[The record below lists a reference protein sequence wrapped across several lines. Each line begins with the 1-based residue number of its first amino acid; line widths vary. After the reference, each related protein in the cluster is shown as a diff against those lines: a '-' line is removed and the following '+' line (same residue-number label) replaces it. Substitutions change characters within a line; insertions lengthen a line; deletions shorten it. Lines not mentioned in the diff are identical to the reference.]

1 MNTIDALLMQKLFL
15 AGANNISNN
24 KEYINELNV
33 FPVPDGDTGTNM
45 TLTIMA
51 AAADVREQTEPTID
65 SLAKAISGGSLK
77 GARGNSGVILSQ
89 IFRGFCK
96 DIRGKKELT
105 LVDIVS
111 GFERGVETAYK
122 AVMKPKEG
130 TILTVARGISEK
142 AKELLMEDEDYP
154 MVEFAEQV
162 VAYGEEVL
170 EHTPELLPVLAE
182 AGVVDSGGQ
191 GLIEILRGVLT
202 ALKGGTVEL
211 AGADQPVRLARGAGM
226 LEEVPK
232 ARPVFGAASGKEDIS
247 TADIKFGYCTEFI
260 ILLEKELPD
269 EEVEK
274 IKEYLLSIGDSLVCV
289 ADEELVKVHV
299 HTNHP
304 GLAFEKALE
313 YGQLTRMKIDNMRE
327 EHSERVEM
335 EQRRAKE
342 QEEAFKQIKLDRRG
356 TAESSKSSQ
365 EKSQKP
371 QKKYGFI
378 SIAAGS
384 GLEEI
389 MREIGVD
396 HVISGGQTMNP
407 STEDILRAVDEV
419 NAGTVFVL
427 PNNKN
432 IILAANQAASLCNDK
447 KVLVIPSR
455 TIPQGI
461 SAMIAF
467 SDDAAP
473 DENQRNMNY
482 AIENVKTGE
491 VTFSVRDTSVD
502 GNSILKGD
510 IMGITDSGIS
520 AVGPGIPDVTEQML
534 DKMMDEDASLITI
547 YYGEDTTEEDAKQL
561 EEKIAEKYPDVEL
574 ELHFGGQPIYYY
586 IISVE

>member
-211 AGADQPVRLARGAGM
+211 AGAEQPVRLARGAGM